1 MSVLTAVLR
10 HALIPPLRNALTDTG
25 VGGGSPNPDAAV
37 IALFANGEQG
47 AWLSLRDEATL
58 FTDAA
63 RTTPA
68 AAGGQIGGITDK
80 SGNGAHAAQATAS
93 FRPGWP
99 ATGPARIRTDFV
111 DDVLHC
117 TLGAD
122 CEVWVN
128 TPNGHYRTV
137 GYAGYFT
144 LPLNDCTDF
153 VAVGRALTVDERASL
168 AAYFGTPERWGC
180 YLHGSTSVTLSVHN
194 GPANTID
201 FVGANGVSVSKSIIG
216 INQVIDTSL
225 DGLTA
230 PITVMPRMDY
240 SAGYFWIWNQGV
252 AGSVPLPVAAI
263 TYYGLSGS
271 KLTGSIPD
279 ANPAMQHYY
288 TGNCQFTGR
297 NPSLALATGLSVVQ
311 TLGNKLNGAIPD
323 LSAFA
328 ALTNCDF
335 GGNNFTSWAG
345 GSVSAT
351 LGYFS
356 AGGCALPQPAIDGLL
371 AAFVA
376 AGRTSASGQVSLYL
390 DGGTNAAPSAA
401 GLVDKATLV
410 SRGWTVGTN

>member
-1 MSVLTAVLR
+1 MSIIGYTNLTA
-10 HALIPPLRNALTDTG
+10 APLPSLADQ
-25 VGGGSPNPDAAV
+25 VQ
-37 IALFANGEQG
+37 ALFANGEQG
-47 AWLSLRDEATL
+47 TWLSLRDEATL

-68 AAGGQIGGITDK
+68 AAGGQFGGITDK
-80 SGNGAHAAQATAS
+80 SGNGAHAEQATSS

-137 GYAGYFT
+137 GHAGYFT

-153 VAVGRALTVDERASL
+153 VAVGRELTAGERALL

-180 YLHGSTSVTLSVHN
+180 YLHGSTSVKLTVSS
-194 GPANTID
+194 GPAQTID
-201 FVGANGVSVSKSIIG
+201 FVGANGVSVSKSVVG
-216 INQVIDTSL
+216 TNQVIDTSL

-230 PITVMPRMDY
+230 PIMVMPRMDY
-240 SAGYFWIWNQGV
+240 SAGYFWVGGQAV
-252 AGSVPLPVAAI
+252 AGSVPLPVASI
-263 TYYGLSGS
+263 TYYGLSSS
-271 KLTGSIPD
+271 KLTGSLPD
-279 ANPAMQHYY
+279 ANAAMQWYVAGY
-288 TGNCQFTGR
+288 CQFTGR
-297 NPSLALATGLSVVQ
+297 NPSLALATGLVEVR
-311 TLGNKLNGAIPD
+311 TGVNKLSGAIPN

-328 ALTNCDF
+328 SLTVADF
-335 GGNNFTSWAG
+335 GNNNFTSWEG

-351 LGYFS
+351 LGHLNAY
-356 AGGCALPQPAIDGLL
+356 GNALPQAAIDGLL

-376 AGRTSASGQVSLYL
+376 AGRTSASGRVWLFL
-390 DGGTNAAPSAA
+390 AGGTSSAPSAA
-401 GLVDKATLV
+401 GLLDRDILA
-410 SRGWTVGTN
+410 SRGWNVTVNS

>member
-1 MSVLTAVLR
+1 MVPMKVLAAAISQVL
-10 HALIPPLRNALTDTG
+10 
-25 VGGGSPNPDAAV
+25 GSPLHPTHASISGGAWTP
-37 IALFANGEQG
+37 AQLYLASEQG
-47 AWLSLRDEATL
+47 TWLSLRDENTL

-111 DDVLHC
+111 DDVLYC

-137 GYAGYFT
+137 GHAGYFT

-153 VAVGRALTVDERASL
+153 VAVGRELTVDERASL

-180 YLHGSTSVTLSVHN
+180 YLHSSTSVTLSVWD
-194 GPANTID
+194 GGGAQTID

-230 PITVMPRMDY
+230 PIMVMPRMDY
-240 SAGYFWIWNQGV
+240 SAELFWIWNQGV
-252 AGSVPLPVAAI
+252 AGSVPLPVAPI
-263 TYYGLSGS
+263 TYYGLSDN

-279 ANPAMQHYY
+279 ANPAMVYYY
-288 TGNCQFTGR
+288 TGHCQFTGR
-297 NPSLALATGLSVVQ
+297 MQSLALATGLSVVQ
-311 TLGNKLNGAIPD
+311 THNNKLNGTIPD
-323 LSAFA
+323 LSAFT

-335 GGNNFTSWAG
+335 SYDNFTSWAG

-351 LGYFS
+351 LGYFN
-356 AGGCALPQPAIDGLL
+356 AAGCALPQVAIDGLL

-376 AGRTSASGQVSLYL
+376 AGRTSASGQVWLYL
-390 DGGTNAAPSAA
+390 DGGTNAVPSAA

>member
-1 MSVLTAVLR
+1 MFRSVL
-10 HALIPPLRNALTDTG
+10 RNPFSSPFKAITQAG
-25 VGGGSPNPDAAV
+25 EGGQSLDSA
-37 IALFANGEQG
+37 ILALFANGEQG
-47 AWLSLRDEATL
+47 AWLSLRDDNTL

-137 GYAGYFT
+137 GHAGYFT

-153 VAVGRALTVDERASL
+153 VAVGRELTVDERASL

-180 YLHGSTSVTLSVHN
+180 YLRDSTSVTLSVWN
-194 GPANTID
+194 GPAQTID
-201 FVGANGVSVSKSIIG
+201 FVGANGVSVSKSVLG
-216 INQVIDTSL
+216 ISQVIDTSL

-230 PITVMPRMDY
+230 PIMVMPRMDY

-252 AGSVPLPVAAI
+252 AGSVPLPVAPI
-263 TYYGLSGS
+263 TYYGISYN

-279 ANPAMQHYY
+279 ANAAMEYY
-288 TGNCQFTGR
+288 YVGGCQFTGR
-297 NPSLALATGLSVVQ
+297 MPSLALATGLRVVQ
-311 TLGNKLNGAIPD
+311 TLNNKLNGAIPD
-323 LSAFA
+323 LSAFT

-335 GGNNFTSWAG
+335 GVNNFTSWAG

-351 LGYFS
+351 LGYFN
-356 AGGCALPQPAIDGLL
+356 AYGIALPQPAIDGLL

-376 AGRTSASGQVSLYL
+376 AGRTSASGQVRLNL
-390 DGGTNAAPSAA
+390 GGSTNAAPSAA

-410 SRGWTVGTN
+410 SRGWDVKKN